1 VHNGINLVTKYFG
14 VETIMVN
21 NNKKNLLTRPFLKWA
36 GGKRQLLPQISKLV
50 PKMKTYYEPFI
61 GAGAVLFHLQPKK
74 AVIND
79 TNVEL
84 INCYDTIKNNL
95 DKLIEDLNNH
105 KNEKEY
111 FYSIRE
117 LDRMP
122 AYQKLSDVGRSS
134 RIIYLNKTCYNGL
147 FRVNS
152 QGQFNT
158 PFGRYNNPKI
168 VDETVLKAVNK
179 YLNSSDVTI
188 LNLDFEEAV
197 STAKKGDF
205 VYFDP
210 PYDPIS
216 DTSSFTGYDI
226 NGFNKN
232 EQKRLKDT
240 FEGLTNKGVKCMLSN
255 SKTPF
260 ITKLYNEYVTIDV
273 SAIRS
278 INSNASKRG
287 KIEEILVLNYGR
299 D

>member
-1 VHNGINLVTKYFG
+1 MHNGINLVTKYFG

-21 NNKKNLLTRPFLKWA
+21 NNIKNLLTRPFLKWA

>member
-1 VHNGINLVTKYFG
+1 MT
-14 VETIMVN
+14 
-21 NNKKNLLTRPFLKWA
+21 NNKKIKPLTVPFLKWA
-36 GGKRQLLPQISKLV
+36 GGKRQLLPQIIKLV
-50 PKMKTYYEPFI
+50 PKMETYYEPFV

-74 AVIND
+74 VVIND
-79 TNVEL
+79 TNEEL
-84 INCYDTIKNNL
+84 INCYNVIKNNL
-95 DKLIEDLNNH
+95 NELIDDLCNH

-117 LDRMP
+117 LGRTST
-122 AYQKLSDVGRSS
+122 YQKLSDVKRSS

-158 PFGRYNNPKI
+158 PFGRYRNPKI
-168 VDETVLKAVNK
+168 VDENVLKAVNK
-179 YLNSSDVTI
+179 YLNITDATI

-197 STAKKGDF
+197 SNAKEGDF

-216 DTSSFTGYDI
+216 DTSSFTGYAV
-226 NGFNKN
+226 NGFNKD

-240 FEGLTNKGVKCMLSN
+240 FEELTDKGVKCMLSN

-260 ITKLYNEYVTIDV
+260 ITELYNEYEIIDV

-287 KIEEILVLNYGR
+287 KIEEILVLNYNK
-299 D
+299 DDK

>member
-1 VHNGINLVTKYFG
+1 MVTKYFG

-21 NNKKNLLTRPFLKWA
+21 NKKKNLLTRPFLKWA
-36 GGKRQLLPQISKLV
+36 GGKRQLLPQISELV
-50 PKMKTYYEPFI
+50 PKIKTYYEPFI

-74 AVIND
+74 VIIND
-79 TNVEL
+79 SNSEL
-84 INCYDTIKNNL
+84 INCYNIIKNNL
-95 DKLIEDLNNH
+95 NELIDDLNNH

-117 LDRMP
+117 LDRKP
-122 AYQKLSDVGRSS
+122 AYQNLSDVGRSS

-158 PFGRYNNPKI
+158 PFGRYKNPKI
-168 VDETVLKAVNK
+168 MDETVLKAVNK

-188 LNLDFEEAV
+188 LNSDFEEAV

-240 FEGLTNKGVKCMLSN
+240 FEELTNKGVKCMLSN

>member
-1 VHNGINLVTKYFG
+1 
-14 VETIMVN
+14 MAN

-36 GGKRQLLPQISKLV
+36 GGKRQLLPQISELV

-74 AVIND
+74 VIISD
-79 TNVEL
+79 TNAEL
-84 INCYDTIKNNL
+84 INCYNIIKNNL
-95 DKLIEDLNNH
+95 GELIEDLNNH

-111 FYSIRE
+111 FYRIRE

-122 AYQKLSDVGRSS
+122 DYQKLSDVERSS
-134 RIIYLNKTCYNGL
+134 RIVYLNKTCYNGL

-168 VDETVLKAVNK
+168 MDETVLKAVNK

-188 LNLDFEEAV
+188 LNLDFKEAV
-197 STAKKGDF
+197 STAKNGDF

-240 FEGLTNKGVKCMLSN
+240 FEELTDKGVKCMLSN

-260 ITKLYNEYVTIDV
+260 ITKLYAEYETIDV

-278 INSNASKRG
+278 INSKASKRG
-287 KIEEILVLNYGR
+287 KIEEILVLNYGK
-299 D
+299 DEK

>member
-1 VHNGINLVTKYFG
+1 MHNGINLVTKYFG

-240 FEGLTNKGVKCMLSN
+240 FEELTNKGVKCMLSN

>member
-1 VHNGINLVTKYFG
+1 
-14 VETIMVN
+14 MVN
-21 NNKKNLLTRPFLKWA
+21 NKTNPLTRPFLKWA
-36 GGKRQLLPQISKLV
+36 GGKRQLLPQISELV
-50 PKMKTYYEPFI
+50 PKMNTYYEPFI

-74 AVIND
+74 VVISD
-79 TNVEL
+79 TNAEL
-84 INCYDTIKNNL
+84 INCYYMIKDNL
-95 DKLIEDLNNH
+95 NELIEDLNGH

-117 LDRMP
+117 LDRTP
-122 AYQKLSDVGRSS
+122 DYQKLSDVGKSS

-158 PFGRYNNPKI
+158 PFGRYKNPKI
-168 VDETVLKAVNK
+168 MDETVLKAVNK

-188 LNLDFEEAV
+188 LNSDFEEAV

-226 NGFNKN
+226 NGFNKD

-240 FEGLTNKGVKCMLSN
+240 FEELTNKDVKCMLSN

-260 ITKLYNEYVTIDV
+260 ITKLYKEYETIDV

>member
-1 VHNGINLVTKYFG
+1 MVTKYFS
-14 VETIMVN
+14 VETIMA
-21 NNKKNLLTRPFLKWA
+21 NNKKNNPLTRPFLKWA
-36 GGKRQLLPQISKLV
+36 GGKRQLLPQISELV

-61 GAGAVLFHLQPKK
+61 GAGAVLFYLQPKK
-74 AVIND
+74 VVIND
-79 TNVEL
+79 TNAEL
-84 INCYDTIKNNL
+84 INCYNVIKDNL
-95 DKLIEDLNNH
+95 DELIEDLNNH

-111 FYSIRE
+111 FYLIRE

-168 VDETVLKAVNK
+168 VDKTVLKAVNK
-179 YLNSSDVTI
+179 YLNSHDVTI

-226 NGFNKN
+226 NGFNKD

-240 FEGLTNKGVKCMLSN
+240 FEELTNKGVKCMLSN

-260 ITKLYNEYVTIDV
+260 ITKLYKEYGTIDV

-287 KIEEILVLNYGR
+287 KIEEILVLNYGYGK
-299 D
+299 DEK

>member
-1 VHNGINLVTKYFG
+1 MAT
-14 VETIMVN
+14 
-21 NNKKNLLTRPFLKWA
+21 NKKRNPLTRPFLKWA
-36 GGKRQLLPQISKLV
+36 GGKRQLLPQISEHI

-61 GAGAVLFHLQPKK
+61 GAGAVLFHLQPKNV
-74 AVIND
+74 VIND
-79 TNVEL
+79 TNAEL
-84 INCYDTIKNNL
+84 INCYNIIKNDLNG
-95 DKLIEDLNNH
+95 LIEDLNGH
-105 KNEKEY
+105 INEKDY
-111 FYSIRE
+111 FYTVRE
-117 LDRMP
+117 LDRTP
-122 AYQKLSDVGRSS
+122 AYQNLSDIERSS

-158 PFGRYNNPKI
+158 PFGRYSNPKI
-168 VDETVLKAVNK
+168 MDETVLKAVNK
-179 YLNSSDVTI
+179 YLNSCTISI
-188 LNLDFEEAV
+188 LNCDFEEAV

-240 FEGLTNKGVKCMLSN
+240 FEELTNKGVKCMLSN

-260 ITKLYNEYVTIDV
+260 ITKLYEEYETIDV

>member
-1 VHNGINLVTKYFG
+1 MGYNVITKYIG
-14 VETIMVN
+14 VGSIMA
-21 NNKKNLLTRPFLKWA
+21 NKKNNPLTRPFLKWA
-36 GGKRQLLPQISKLV
+36 GGKRQLLPQISELV

-61 GAGAVLFHLQPKK
+61 GAGAVLFHLQPNKM
-74 AVIND
+74 VIND
-79 TNVEL
+79 TNAEL
-84 INCYDTIKNNL
+84 INCYNVIKNNL
-95 DKLIEDLNNH
+95 NELIEDLNNY
-105 KNEKEY
+105 KNEKDY

-122 AYQKLSDVGRSS
+122 AYQKLSDVERSS

-158 PFGRYNNPKI
+158 PFGRYTNPKI
-168 VDETVLKAVNK
+168 LDETVLKAVNK

-188 LNLDFEEAV
+188 LNSDFEEAV

-226 NGFNKN
+226 NGFNKG

-240 FEGLTNKGVKCMLSN
+240 FEELTNKGVKCMLSN

-260 ITKLYNEYVTIDV
+260 ITKLYEEYETIDV

>member
-1 VHNGINLVTKYFG
+1 MHNGINLVTKYFG

-21 NNKKNLLTRPFLKWA
+21 NKKKNLLTRPFLKWA

-240 FEGLTNKGVKCMLSN
+240 FEELTNKGVKCMLSN

>member
-1 VHNGINLVTKYFG
+1 
-14 VETIMVN
+14 MA
-21 NNKKNLLTRPFLKWA
+21 NNKKSNPLTRPFLKWA
-36 GGKRQLLPQISKLV
+36 GGKRQLLPQISELV

-74 AVIND
+74 AIIND

-84 INCYDTIKNNL
+84 INCYHTIKYNL

-122 AYQKLSDVGRSS
+122 AYKKLSDVGRSS

-158 PFGRYNNPKI
+158 PFGRYINPKI

-197 STAKKGDF
+197 STARKGDF
-205 VYFDP
+205 IYFDP

-240 FEGLTNKGVKCMLSN
+240 FEELTNKGVKCMLSN

>member
-1 VHNGINLVTKYFG
+1 MAINT
-14 VETIMVN
+14 
-21 NNKKNLLTRPFLKWA
+21 NNKNPLTRPFLKWA
-36 GGKRQLLPQISKLV
+36 GGKRQLLPQISELV

-79 TNVEL
+79 TNAEL
-84 INCYDTIKNNL
+84 INCYNIIKNNL
-95 DKLIEDLNNH
+95 DELIEDLNNH

-117 LDRMP
+117 LDRMLD
-122 AYQKLSDVGRSS
+122 YQKLSDTERSS

-168 VDETVLKAVNK
+168 VDGTVLKAVNK
-179 YLNSSDVTI
+179 YLNSSDITI
-188 LNLDFEEAV
+188 LNCDFEEAV

-216 DTSSFTGYDI
+216 DTASFTGYNI

-240 FEGLTNKGVKCMLSN
+240 FEELTNKGVKCMLSN

-260 ITKLYNEYVTIDV
+260 ITKLYEGYETIDV

-278 INSNASKRG
+278 INSNALKRG
-287 KIEEILVLNYGR
+287 KIEEILVLNYGK